1 MKQIIPTTA
10 IATLLLGALPA
21 AQADTLKMECNVS
34 GPMKPYCE
42 YVKQR
47 FEYETQ
53 HKLEFLEMPA
63 ASDEKLSIY
72 QQIFAAK
79 DGNAVDVLSVDVIW
93 VGLLDKH
100 LLDLTDKVKDLEPHF
115 FPNNWK
121 NNIVDGRIKGVPNN
135 VDAGMMYYRKDL
147 LEKYQ
152 EQPPRTWEDLTR
164 IATKIQQAERAA
176 GQKNFWGFVF
186 QGKAYE
192 GLGCDVLEWVA
203 SYNGGNFVDPQ
214 GNITINNPKAAKAL
228 NTAAS
233 WVGTIAP
240 KGVLG
245 YQEEESR
252 AVFQN
257 GDALFMRNWP
267 YAYLLTQAD
276 SSPVKGKVGVMPIPK
291 GGDDGIHA
299 ATLGGWQW
307 AVSAYSKNPE
317 AAVKLVRILADEKT
331 QKTKFMVT
339 GEAPARVAA
348 YADPDVQAKA
358 PHLAQ
363 FKDVFANA
371 VPRPSTPTR
380 SQFPKVSKVMFNA
393 GYDVLSGRST
403 GEKAVA
409 EVEERLKRIK
419 GREWK

>member
-1 MKQIIPTTA
+1 MKMLA
-10 IATLLLGALPA
+10 AAALLAAALPA
-21 AQADTLKMECNVS
+21 HADTLKMECNVS
-34 GPMKPYCE
+34 GPWKPYCE

-47 FEYETQ
+47 FEYETG
-53 HKLEFLEMPA
+53 HKLEFIEMPA

-72 QQIFAAK
+72 QQVFAAK

-115 FPNNWK
+115 FANNWK
-121 NNIVDGRIKGVPNN
+121 SNIVDGRIKAVPNN
-135 VDAGMMYYRKDL
+135 VDAGMLYYRKDL
-147 LEKYQ
+147 LEKYK
-152 EQPPRTWEDLTR
+152 EEPPRTWEELAR
-164 IATKIQQAERAA
+164 IATRIQQAERDA
-176 GQKNFWGFVF
+176 GHKNFWGFVF

-192 GLGCDVLEWVA
+192 GLACDVLEWVA
-203 SYNGGNFVDPQ
+203 SYNGGTFVDAA

-240 KGVLG
+240 KGVMG

-267 YAYLLTQAD
+267 YAYLLTQAE
-276 SSPVKGKVGVMPIPK
+276 SSPIKGKVGVMPIPR
-291 GGDDGIHA
+291 GGEDGVHV

-307 AVSAYSKNPE
+307 AVSGYSKNPE
-317 AAVKLVRILADEKT
+317 AAVKLVRILADVKT
-331 QKTKFMVT
+331 QKTKFLVT
-339 GEAPARVAA
+339 GEAPSRTAA
-348 YADPDVQAKA
+348 YADPEVQAKA
-358 PHLAQ
+358 PYLAQ

-371 VPRPSTPTR
+371 VPRPSTATR
-380 SQFPKVSKVMFNA
+380 SQFPKVSKAMFNA
-393 GYDVLSGRST
+393 GYDVLAGRASG
-403 GEKAVA
+403 EQAVA
-409 EVEERLKRIK
+409 DLETKLKRIK
-419 GREWK
+419 GRDWK